1 MTNPKVLIF
10 CNYYTPGFRGGGP
23 IRTISNLVNILG
35 HDFDFYVV
43 TADRD
48 IGDAGTYKTVKRY
61 QWTAV
66 GLAGVFYVAS
76 GMKGI
81 WKISSLLKMNRFDVL
96 YLNGCYSFQ
105 FSIFPLLAMRL
116 LHRQVPIILGP
127 RGEFSSGALGIKPL
141 KKNLFFFVARL
152 LGIYKDII
160 WHASTA
166 YEATDIRKA
175 IGDDALIRIAVDL
188 ATAGEN
194 VIFLPRVQGA
204 PLRVVFISRISP
216 KKNLLG
222 ALVMLRGLVK
232 AIQFDVYGPLEDEGY
247 WGECCKAAEL
257 LPANVVF
264 SYCGSLTPEK
274 VADTLAG
281 YDLFFFPTLGEN
293 YGHVIA
299 EAISA
304 GVPVLLSDTTPW
316 RNLEQK
322 KLGWDIPLGQSN
334 RFVSCIE
341 ECCEKPV
348 EEYGKWRREIRSWAV
363 TNIGN
368 EATVDENR
376 QLFSN
381 LV

>member
-1 MTNPKVLIF
+1 MANLKVLIF

-23 IRTISNLVNILG
+23 IRTVSNLVKILG

-43 TADRD
+43 TTDRD
-48 IGDAGTYKTVKRY
+48 IGDDETYKTVKRY
-61 QWTAV
+61 QWSAV
-66 GLAGVFYVAS
+66 GLARVFYVEPRL
-76 GMKGI
+76 KGI
-81 WKISSLLKMNRFDVL
+81 LKISSLLKTNRFDVL

-127 RGEFSSGALGIKPL
+127 RGEFSSGALSIKAF
-141 KKNLFFFVARL
+141 KKYLFFFVVRL
-152 LGIYKDII
+152 FGIYKKII

-166 YEATDIRKA
+166 YEATDIQKV
-175 IGDDALIRIAVDL
+175 IGGDALIRVAVDL
-188 ATAGEN
+188 ATIGEN
-194 VIFLPRVQGA
+194 VSFLPRVQGA

-222 ALVMLRGLVK
+222 ALGMLRGLVK
-232 AIQFDVYGPLEDEGY
+232 FVRFDVYGPVEDVDY
-247 WGECCKAAEL
+247 WADCCKAAEL
-257 LPANVVF
+257 LPANIVF
-264 SYCGSLTPEK
+264 SYCGSLTPEE

-281 YDLFFFPTLGEN
+281 YDLFFFPTFGEN

-299 EAISA
+299 EALSA

-316 RNLEQK
+316 RDLEQK
-322 KLGWDIPLGQSN
+322 NLGWDIPLDQSD
-334 RFVSCIE
+334 RFASCIE

-368 EATVDENR
+368 EAAVDENR